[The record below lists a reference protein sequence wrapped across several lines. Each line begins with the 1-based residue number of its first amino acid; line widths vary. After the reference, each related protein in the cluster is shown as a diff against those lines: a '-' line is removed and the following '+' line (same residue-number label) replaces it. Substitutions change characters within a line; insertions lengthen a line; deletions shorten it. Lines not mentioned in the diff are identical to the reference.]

1 MRRAAVLG
9 RPVAHSLSPLLHRAA
24 YAALGLDWRYDAVDV
39 GADELEEFLA
49 GLDGTWAGL
58 SLTRPLKSAV
68 LPLLDD
74 VAPLARDVAAVNTV
88 VLRDGRRS
96 GHNTD
101 VHGVEAAL
109 REAGVSRVRRGAV
122 VGGGATARSVLAA
135 LAALGERRPVLVVR
149 SSPDETLAAASRLG
163 VEPTV
168 VPYSPDAVAGCDV
181 VVSTVPAAASADVA
195 NALGAGL
202 AGVDVLLD
210 AVYDPWPTP
219 LARTCGGAVVGGD
232 RMLLHQAAAQVEL
245 MTGRPAPLDAM
256 AAALAAR

>member
-1 MRRAAVLG
+1 MLG

-24 YAALGLDWRYDAVDV
+24 YAELGLDWSYEAVDV
-39 GADELEEFLA
+39 GADELA
-49 GLDGTWAGL
+49 GFLDGLADDWAGL
-58 SLTRPLKSAV
+58 SLTMPLKSAV

-74 VAPLARDVAAVNTV
+74 VAPLAAAVAAVNTV
-88 VLRDGRRS
+88 VLRDGRRA

-109 REAGVSRVRRGAV
+109 REAGVVGVRRGAV
-122 VGGGATARSVLAA
+122 VGGGATARSALAA

-149 SSPDETLAAASRLG
+149 SHPADTLAASERLG
-163 VEPTV
+163 VEPTL
-168 VPYSPDAVAGCDV
+168 VPYSPEALAGCDV

-195 NALGAGL
+195 AALSDGL
-202 AGVDVLLD
+202 AAVDVLLD

-219 LARTCGGAVVGGD
+219 LGLACRGTVVGGD

-245 MTGRPAPLDAM
+245 MTGLPAPLEAM
-256 AAALAAR
+256 AAALADR